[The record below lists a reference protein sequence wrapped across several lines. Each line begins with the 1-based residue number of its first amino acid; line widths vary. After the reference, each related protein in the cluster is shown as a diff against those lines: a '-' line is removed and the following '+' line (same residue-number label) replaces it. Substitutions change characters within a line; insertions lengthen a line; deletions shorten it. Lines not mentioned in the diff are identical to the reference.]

1 MAIGLA
7 ALTAAVSA
15 ETTPLVRG
23 AQLLT
28 QGRPKAAVGEFA
40 AAVGEDPECA
50 EAQVGVGASQLHL
63 GDTMRALEAFNRA
76 LAIDK
81 TSRPARLG
89 VATAF
94 FQDGEYDKALPQ
106 YRYCLAF
113 ECSERP
119 AVRAAAACSAC
130 ILGLY
135 EAAEAEASL
144 ALREDPS
151 SELARTVAG
160 ATWIARG
167 DPARAAEVL
176 SSVQSSESALDLA
189 PRFALATP
197 SPLFSPT
204 AHYFVANDMRD
215 ESRLAFLGKEAASGY
230 PSIGGPGGEEVEYE
244 PPPEVEEEGFRIIR
258 PRPGTAVSGRTSV
271 VVEVPPDL
279 AVDYL
284 ALLVDDKFQAITNT
298 DPFRMSINADRLSA
312 GQHQIRVEAYGPHG
326 DRVATA
332 ASLVIAGRGRERT
345 LSYEERMRRKAVS
358 RQLERLLVIR
368 ATPAT
373 RLQLLG
379 HALRTTGRLEE
390 AVEAF
395 EQAFAM
401 QPAAPGIR
409 ADLLTAYQEQGLD
422 VGTKGREVHF
432 APDGRTVAL
441 TFDDG
446 PHPLIT
452 PRLLALLDEYQV
464 RATFFLVGKQVEL
477 YPELAAE
484 IVNRGHEV
492 GSHSYSHS
500 NLRRFPKVYVEREL
514 VKSRAA
520 IRKATGRTVTLFR
533 PPGGNYDN
541 DVRAAVA
548 ETGYTTI
555 FWTANIGDC
564 AGWTP
569 DATVEKFMTE
579 LERGG
584 IVLMHNGED
593 GSLEALGPL
602 LTRLAQERRL
612 VGSVGAWNSGG
623 AEYGR

>member
-50 EAQVGVGASQLHL
+50 EAHVGVGASQLHL
-63 GDTMRALEAFNRA
+63 GDTTRALEAFNRA

-541 DVRAAVA
+541 DVRTAVA

-569 DATVEKFMTE
+569 EDTVEKFMTE
-579 LERGG
+579 LQRGG

-593 GSLEALGPL
+593 GSLEVLGPL